1 MRYVCKLV
9 IFSYLG
15 VMASSASAASAE
27 DARAELAGWIKAASG
42 EAKGLAAWPQLQI
55 EGAAAYRTDD
65 AVYLTLADWP
75 ASNKVA
81 LPRLNNPT
89 KNVYLLGK
97 PDDELKLTPE
107 PSKWIV
113 DLPKTLPDGA
123 RAVVV
128 VKTIGEPHL
137 PRRPERIAAD
147 DVGTFVLPA
156 HKAVTYGE
164 MLRYEPQPHKNTVG
178 YWTKPADWAQWHLEV
193 PRPGKY
199 KLHILQGC
207 GKGQG
212 GSEVAIVIRTK
223 AEATA
228 NKTPLLKP
236 TLTFNVEDT
245 GHFQNF
251 VPRELG
257 DIEFGSS
264 GQFTLEIRPMQLA
277 KNAVMDVREVRLIPN
292 PDK

>member
-1 MRYVCKLV
+1 MRHIHKDMVGLYM
-9 IFSYLG
+9 I
-15 VMASSASAASAE
+15 VMASVAGVAKADDS
-27 DARAELAGWIKAASG
+27 RTELAAWIKTAGGSV
-42 EAKGLAAWPQLQI
+42 EELAAWPELKI
-55 EGAAAYRTDD
+55 DGGAAFRAKD
-65 AVYLTLADWP
+65 AVYLKLADWP
-75 ASNKVA
+75 ASNKVGF
-81 LPRLNNPT
+81 PRLNNPT

-137 PRRPERIAAD
+137 PRTPERIAAD
-147 DVGTFVLPA
+147 DAGVFVLPA
-156 HKAVTYGE
+156 HKAVTHGE

-178 YWTKPADWAQWHLEV
+178 YWTKPADWAEWHLEV
-193 PRPGKY
+193 KRAGKY
-199 KLHILQGC
+199 TLHILQGC

-212 GSEVAIVIRTK
+212 GSQVGVVIRTE

-228 NKTPLLKP
+228 NKSSLLKP
-236 TLTFNVEDT
+236 TITFIVEDT

-257 DIEFGSS
+257 EIEFGSA
-264 GQFTLEIRPMQLA
+264 GQFTLEIRPRQLA
-277 KNAVMDVREVRLIPN
+277 KNAVMDVREVRLVPVSE
-292 PDK
+292 K